1 MPFSISLVF
10 DLMMKLLMQRQKVES
25 SDENFQNY
33 LSGISFDNQYFQ
45 TLSMSDY
52 MGTEDEVEF
61 TNNILED
68 YNFIGVTER
77 MDELLVV
84 LSMLLNLELTDIL
97 YLGSKGNGSFDDA
110 GQKECNYIVPIFISS
125 GMKKY
130 LTSDKRWKSRTKG
143 DSLLHRAV

>member
-68 YNFIGVTER
+68 YNFIEVTER

-84 LSMLLNLELTDIL
+84 L
-97 YLGSKGNGSFDDA
+97 GVGGNMFFA
-110 GQKECNYIVPIFISS
+110 CNDVRDHAYFVHDFF
-125 GMKKY
+125 
-130 LTSDKRWKSRTKG
+130 KSY
-143 DSLLHRAV
+143 